1 MRNLKHSPHFLS
13 KKRKEKKHTF
23 SNTRNLWWNKN
34 IPLEDLAEASKLMI
48 EVNETRE
55 NYDAA
60 VYGYTFLLLTPFS
73 FVKLFKKMIDELQL
87 Y

>member
-1 MRNLKHSPHFLS
+1 MNKLKKGS
-13 KKRKEKKHTF
+13 KQPQGENGQAF
-23 SNTRNLWWNKN
+23 
-34 IPLEDLAEASKLMI
+34 

-60 VYGYTFLLLTPFS
+60 VHGYTFLLLTPFS

>member
-1 MRNLKHSPHFLS
+1 MA
-13 KKRKEKKHTF
+13 
-23 SNTRNLWWNKN
+23 
-34 IPLEDLAEASKLMI
+34 DLAEASKLMI

-60 VYGYTFLLLTPFS
+60 VYGYTFLLLTLFS
-73 FVKLFKKMIDELQL
+73 FVKLFKKMIAELQL